1 MAGVA
6 LAHQIPITLDSGWLD
21 FGLRRRTAYSR
32 VGFRSPFVWQS
43 IRSYDDV
50 SIGVILIA
58 LPHGPK
64 TVTSKTLVRAGTEV
78 YLLLDRLAR
87 EVAWLAEFRLLPM
100 RDRLSSV
107 LYCWLLMRKSNSSV
121 GSWKRFKRG

>member
-6 LAHQIPITLDSGWLD
+6 LAHQLPITLDNGWLD
-21 FGLRRRTAYSR
+21 FGLRRRTAYSQ
-32 VGFRSPFVWQS
+32 VGFHSPFVWQS

-78 YLLLDRLAR
+78 YLLLYRLALLGCLALEGVWLPDRLPLVR
-87 EVAWLAEFRLLPM
+87 VRRP
-100 RDRLSSV
+100 SV
-107 LYCWLLMRKSNSSV
+107 LYC
-121 GSWKRFKRG
+121 

>member
-1 MAGVA
+1 MDG
-6 LAHQIPITLDSGWLD
+6 LD

-78 YLLLDRLAR
+78 YLLLDRLALGGR
-87 EVAWLAEFRLLPM
+87 LGLPSFASRSLANARASAFCLELLIANEEM
-100 RDRLSSV
+100 QLKRG
-107 LYCWLLMRKSNSSV
+107 LLE
-121 GSWKRFKRG
+121 RFKRGWNFTNMS

>member
-6 LAHQIPITLDSGWLD
+6 LAHQLPITLDNGWLD

-50 SIGVILIA
+50 SIGIILIT

-64 TVTSKTLVRAGTEV
+64 TVMSKTLVRAGTEV
-78 YLLLDRLAR
+78 YLLLDRLTLLGCLAL
-87 EVAWLAEFRLLPM
+87 EGVWLPDCLPPVLVQVC
-100 RDRLSSV
+100 RPSV
-107 LYCWLLMRKSNSSV
+107 LYC
-121 GSWKRFKRG
+121 

>member
-1 MAGVA
+1 MGGWTSVCAGA
-6 LAHQIPITLDSGWLD
+6 LLTHEWDSAL
-21 FGLRRRTAYSR
+21 
-32 VGFRSPFVWQS
+32 PFVWQS

-78 YLLLDRLAR
+78 YLLLDRLAFLGGLAL
-87 EVAWLAEFRLLPM
+87 EGVWLPNHLPLV
-100 RDRLSSV
+100 RVCRPSV
-107 LYCWLLMRKSNSSV
+107 LNC
-121 GSWKRFKRG
+121 